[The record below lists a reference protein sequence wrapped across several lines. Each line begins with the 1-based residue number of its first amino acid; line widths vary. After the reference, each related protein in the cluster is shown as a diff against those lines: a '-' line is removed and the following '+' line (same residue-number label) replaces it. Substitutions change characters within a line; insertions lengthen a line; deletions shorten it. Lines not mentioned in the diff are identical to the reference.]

1 MMRILDLHIAKT
13 NLHYTLIV
21 FAVLLGLFTFVTF
34 IDQLGDMGTGRFGLW
49 QAIRFVFLS
58 IPKTVY
64 EIFPMA
70 ALLGCILGLSSLAVD
85 SELVVIRAAGVS
97 VFRLALSVLKFGA
110 VLVIVAVIIGEV
122 VTPITETAA
131 QRGRAEALQQNIKQQ
146 TNYGLWMRDG
156 MTYVNVGEV
165 LPDLSVLNLR
175 VFEFDDDSRLRSI
188 VNAEAGSFDNERW
201 RLSGVK
207 QTFINPESAEST
219 RAKAAYWN
227 TSVTPQILSVFLIK
241 PDQLSAW
248 QLWQYIRHLNENNQ
262 DTSAYRLA
270 FWNKVVTPFAT
281 AVMVVLAIPFVFRQI
296 RSGGLG
302 RSLFVGI
309 MLGLGFFVANKA
321 FGYIVLVYDIYP
333 FLGAML
339 PTTAFLVV
347 AIGML
352 RRVY

>member
-1 MMRILDLHIAKT
+1 MRIIDLHIAKT

-34 IDQLGDMGTGRFGLW
+34 IDQLADLGTGRFGLW
-49 QAIRFVFLS
+49 EAIRFVFLS

-70 ALLGCILGLSSLAVD
+70 ALLGCILGLSSLAAD
-85 SELVVIRAAGVS
+85 SELVVIRAAGIS
-97 VFRLALSVLKFGA
+97 VYQLVLSVLKFGA
-110 VLVIVAVIIGEV
+110 ALVLVALIVGEV

-146 TNYGLWMRDG
+146 TNFGLWMRDS
-156 MTYVNVGEV
+156 MTYVNIGEV
-165 LPDLSVLNLR
+165 LPDLSLLKVRL
-175 VFEFDDDSRLRSI
+175 FEFDEESRLRSI
-188 VNAEAGSFDNERW
+188 VYAEGGKFENERW

-219 RAKAAYWN
+219 RVTAAYWN
-227 TSVTPQILSVFLIK
+227 TTVTPRILSVFLIK

-248 QLWQYIRHLNENNQ
+248 QLWQYIRHLNDNNQ
-262 DTSAYRLA
+262 ETSSFSLA

-296 RSGGLG
+296 RSGSLG
-302 RSLFVGI
+302 RNLFVGI
-309 MLGLGFFVANKA
+309 MLGLGFFVADKG
-321 FGYIVLVYDIYP
+321 FGYVVLVYDIYP
-333 FLGAML
+333 FVGAMI
-339 PTTAFLVV
+339 PTTVFLFV